1 MVGKPSQA
9 WLGRISVVAGLLA
22 LAACSSTPE
31 TDTLADSRDF
41 RERLG
46 WFESR
51 GDYQIVNRFGYLGK
65 YQMGECALIDT
76 GHYLGDASGCLKQD
90 WAGPWSGL
98 NGVYSLADYLNSPQA
113 QDAAVQALI
122 DQNWYEIRRR
132 GLDIYVGRQM
142 YNDVNVTVA
151 GMLAAAHLGGVGGV
165 ERFLGSGGT
174 DDPADA
180 FGTSLSTYMAR
191 FEDAL
196 PPVGGSGYEVMQA
209 YAEAR
214 PQSNDHGRLS
224 VFDHEAAMELK

>member
-1 MVGKPSQA
+1 MFATSTQT
-9 WLGRISVVAGLLA
+9 WLGRICAVAGLLA
-22 LAACSSTPE
+22 MAACSSTGPV
-31 TDTLADSRDF
+31 DSIALSKDF

-46 WFESR
+46 YYESR
-51 GDYQIVNRFGYLGK
+51 GDYQIVNRYGYLGK

-98 NGVYSLADYLNSPQA
+98 NGVYSLADYLNNPSA

-122 DQNWYEIRRR
+122 DQNWYEIKRR

-142 YNDVNVTVA
+142 YNVNVTVA

-191 FEDAL
+191 FQDAL

-224 VFDHEAAMELK
+224 MYDHEAIMRLK